1 MVNILWGYYLSPVK
15 TRLSKLYLA
24 LAIAPLTIV
33 GNIDLARAD
42 DVVFEGDHRIT
53 ETVSYDGNVTIG
65 SAMNDGKLLIDGG
78 GLNAKNINVGSVG
91 LMALRGADSFVN
103 TQGGNIYLNLGALV
117 IGSDAHFEYDLN
129 EPEWVFPEI
138 KLGKAQA
145 PGVIDD
151 NTVIH
156 TSSDGFVPDSNLIFN
171 HNSND
176 YELKNKI
183 DGFAT
188 ILNYAGQTTLSGD
201 MIFFE
206 GNITAKG
213 GKLILNS
220 DVNTE
225 AFVTFKRQELT
236 VEDGATLIINGTA
249 GTFSPGAGLG
259 SLAFSTSAFVKSGG
273 VLGGKGTFGRTLV
286 ETGGHISP
294 GDGDIGK
301 LTIRSWLTFQD
312 GSFYDVDIAADGRS
326 DQLGMQG
333 ETTIG
338 NNVKVLVNALD
349 PHTSYQ
355 NGQSYRIL
363 SSGGGIKGM
372 FSEAVLKSAFLDA
385 TLTRDR
391 QYVDLAIKQ
400 KDTGGG
406 TPGGGDG
413 NTGGGDGNTGGGD
426 GNTGGGDGNT
436 GGGDGNTGGGDG
448 NTGGGD
454 GNTGGGDGNTGGGDG
469 NTGGGDG
476 NTGGGDGNAG
486 STGIFQTVATTG
498 NQWTTAGALGTL
510 AQEGPSL
517 ALYNGLLML
526 SASEAREAFNQLSGE
541 QFASVQSSLQQG
553 SMLVG
558 NVVNQH
564 MLTMFDDN
572 GVLPVPP
579 MAMSL
584 VQGGERERNGAWGQT
599 FGTWTRTQGDS
610 NIGKLD
616 SDTGGFLVG
625 ADREFS
631 DNVRAGAYAGYSRT
645 RFDVDNRASSG
656 HSDNYH
662 LGLYAGG
669 QKDALALRG
678 GLGYTWNRIESTR
691 NVGFSTFSDRLSADY
706 DANALHAFTELGY
719 RLGNETVSAEPF
731 ANLSYMRLHTDNVEE
746 QGGAAAL
753 RVEDETMNTF
763 YSTLGLRGASELP
776 LGGVDLTLHG
786 TLGWQHAYGD
796 TDTSARMAF
805 ATGDAFTTQGAPIDK
820 DVAIVGAGVDVQ
832 LTRSTRIGISYQGQ
846 YGADLQANSVN
857 AQLQVTF

>member
-1 MVNILWGYYLSPVK
+1 MNILWGYYPSPVK

-78 GLNAKNINVGSVG
+78 GLNAKNIYIKNVGVESSALLV
-91 LMALRGADSFVN
+91 LRGANSFVN

-117 IGSDAHFEYDLN
+117 IGSDAHFEYDPN
-129 EPEWVFPEI
+129 EPDWAYPEV
-138 KLGKAQA
+138 KLGAAQA

-156 TSSDGFVPDSNLIFN
+156 TSSFGFIPDADIIFN

-201 MIFFE
+201 MFFFE

-225 AFVTFKRQELT
+225 VDTAYKYQALT

-249 GTFSPGAGLG
+249 GTFASGSGSG

-391 QYVDLAIKQ
+391 QYVYLAIAQ

-426 GNTGGGDGNT
+426 GNTGGD
-436 GGGDGNTGGGDG
+436 
-448 NTGGGD
+448 
-454 GNTGGGDGNTGGGDG
+454 
-469 NTGGGDG
+469 DG

-731 ANLSYMRLHTDNVEE
+731 ANLSYVRLHTDNVEE

>member
-1 MVNILWGYYLSPVK
+1 MNILWGYYPSPVK

-78 GLNAKNINVGSVG
+78 GLNAKNIYIKNVGVESSALLV
-91 LMALRGADSFVN
+91 LRGANSFVN

-117 IGSDAHFEYDLN
+117 IGSDAHFEYDPN
-129 EPEWVFPEI
+129 EPDWAYPEV
-138 KLGKAQA
+138 KLGAAQA

-156 TSSDGFVPDSNLIFN
+156 TSSFGFIPDADIIFN

-201 MIFFE
+201 MFFFE

-225 AFVTFKRQELT
+225 VDTAYKYQALT

-249 GTFSPGAGLG
+249 GTFASGSGSG

-391 QYVDLAIKQ
+391 QYVYLAIAQ

-426 GNTGGGDGNT
+426 GNTGGD
-436 GGGDGNTGGGDG
+436 
-448 NTGGGD
+448 
-454 GNTGGGDGNTGGGDG
+454 
-469 NTGGGDG
+469 DG

-731 ANLSYMRLHTDNVEE
+731 ANLSYVRLHTDNVEE

-786 TLGWQHAYGD
+786 TLLAACLWRYGHLGQD
-796 TDTSARMAF
+796 GVCHRRRFHDPGSADR
-805 ATGDAFTTQGAPIDK
+805 
-820 DVAIVGAGVDVQ
+820 
-832 LTRSTRIGISYQGQ
+832 
-846 YGADLQANSVN
+846 
-857 AQLQVTF
+857 